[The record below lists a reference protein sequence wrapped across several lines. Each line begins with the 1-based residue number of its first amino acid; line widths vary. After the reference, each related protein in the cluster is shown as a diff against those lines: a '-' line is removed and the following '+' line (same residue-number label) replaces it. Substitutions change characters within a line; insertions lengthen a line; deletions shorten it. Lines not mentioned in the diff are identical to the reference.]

1 MADLLLPDTSAHSD
15 IDQFPMIQNSTAF
28 RSDTPFPRRRLLCL
42 RRAGIL
48 VTSEILAGKS
58 LRLVRQH
65 YTARLD
71 RKLCLSEPAQC
82 FHLEFYVEELPA
94 FDFIAGQFISM
105 IADDPAGKTQ
115 TRAYSIA
122 SAPRKNEFDICVNR
136 VEGGF
141 FSNLLCDLEPG
152 DSLQFHGPHGLFL
165 LRQPLTDSIF
175 IATGTGV
182 APMKA
187 FAEALFPPGGE
198 DRSEGRD
205 IWLVYGTRHPSEI
218 YYQDYFEKLAAEK
231 PNFHYIST
239 LSRPN
244 EEWQGARGYVQE
256 FVAKIAEEHIM
267 KGRAAAAP
275 TLAEGSGFNIH
286 AYICGLNEMV
296 AANRDKLKELG
307 WQRKQIVFE
316 RYD

>member
-1 MADLLLPDTSAHSD
+1 
-15 IDQFPMIQNSTAF
+15 
-28 RSDTPFPRRRLLCL
+28 
-42 RRAGIL
+42 
-48 VTSEILAGKS
+48 
-58 LRLVRQH
+58 
-65 YTARLD
+65 
-71 RKLCLSEPAQC
+71 
-82 FHLEFYVEELPA
+82 
-94 FDFIAGQFISM
+94 M

-141 FSNLLCDLEPG
+141 FSNLLCDLDPG
-152 DSLQFHGPHGLFL
+152 DSVEFHGPHGMFL

-175 IATGTGV
+175 IATGTGI
-182 APMKA
+182 APMRG
-187 FAEALFPPGGE
+187 FAEALFPPGA

-205 IWLVYGTRHPSEI
+205 IWMVYGTRYPTEI
-218 YYQDYFEKLAAEK
+218 YYRDYFERLAAER
-231 PNFHYIST
+231 PNFHYIAT

-244 EEWQGARGYVQE
+244 EEWKGARGYVQE
-256 FVAKIAEEHIM
+256 FVASIAEEHAA
-267 KGRAAAAP
+267 RTDAAAEP
-275 TLAEGSGFNIH
+275 SLAEGAGFNIH

-296 AANRDKLKELG
+296 SANRDRLKELG